1 MQWGK
6 HTRTCSHRLLLHRVM
21 NCSFVL
27 SFLGQSCCLSRSFLD
42 DKALLGRRKVSRT
55 QVLFVLSI
63 VGYMQG
69 YGGGV
74 GVQHTSERNPTWVE
88 WEQMSPRKHWTSKTK
103 HFLWKW
109 IYLLA
114 WLPEEPRQNGFLMGN
129 RATVW
134 GLPKDLHEK
143 QPIWG
148 WAKTVKSFRGAE
160 LTPKYRSEYK

>member
-6 HTRTCSHRLLLHRVM
+6 HKRSHRLLLHRIM

-27 SFLGQSCCLSRSFLD
+27 SFPVQILW
-42 DKALLGRRKVSRT
+42 
-55 QVLFVLSI
+55 QVHTEREKRESDSGFVCVFHYRAY
-63 VGYMQG
+63 VGG
-69 YGGGV
+69 CGGGA

-88 WEQMSPRKHWTSKTK
+88 WEQRSPRKHWTSKTK

-114 WLPEEPRQNGFLMGN
+114 WLPEGPRQNGFLMGN

-143 QPIWG
+143 HLIWG
-148 WAKTVKSFRGAE
+148 WTKTVKSFRSA
-160 LTPKYRSEYK
+160 